1 MEIKRVKFKGKSYPV
16 VEKVCRS
23 CQDRIFCIENH
34 RTLLERFAVAGE
46 KGILAEADGPSKYEK
61 IVACLALMKR

>member
-1 MEIKRVKFKGKSYPV
+1 MEIKRVKFKGKNYPV

-34 RTLLERFAVAGE
+34 RTLLERFAMCGE
-46 KGILAEADGPSKYEK
+46 DGILKEADGATKYDK
-61 IVACLALMKR
+61 IISCLAMMKR